1 MPFDDEDPHDAV
13 DPATT
18 GSGAG
23 GARGGSPNAEAA
35 SAAVDDE
42 ADDKTQDFRLFNSSS
57 STRRHQQAS
66 GRAIRR
72 GEKDFEAH
80 GTRAQS
86 GQLEASRAAMREV
99 LGHTRTH
106 RPRDHLRGWYF
117 PDRWAGAAAGADDNS
132 GLFARERV
140 VVLESDRGTLAH
152 TTGRV
157 VTGAAAE
164 RGSPGWLKTWLLPE
178 EALYLLERGSLD
190 LWWPARGIECVFPPS
205 SSSPSSS
212 ERKGVGGGGEEKK
225 KKQEEKKQEQE
236 EEGEGQGEEQAETNA
251 KIKLEDYELGVP
263 LSLQAAYALLIGRD
277 GDRGKVAL
285 EKYQVYANLRRSGY
299 KVLRATPLPPP
310 PPPLPAAPITP
321 ARTLWEWLF
330 ALLAPNNKNNSPQDQ
345 DQHPDPA
352 RSAAPL
358 VRPGLYRSYAQVYAR
373 LALIPRHKPSA
384 VTDLTPPPP
393 PTSSSFSS
401 SSSSSTITTNT
412 TTTTTTTPPQSAPP
426 AEAAEEN
433 PPFRVFYHVWNN
445 SGAAAASFTKA
456 RPPPPDFRVAVVDA
470 RATGVPTLEQMR
482 GLLERGAPFED
493 VEVPTTNTTTTTQQ
507 NAGAGG
513 IGIGGMGIGPVYR
526 RLKHGWRNA
535 VVAVVDGGLV
545 SYLRF
550 GEMAFGEERRK
561 REGEIGNGEED

>member
-1 MPFDDEDPHDAV
+1 MPFDDEDPHAV
-13 DPATT
+13 GPAT
-18 GSGAG
+18 GSSGAG
-23 GARGGSPNAEAA
+23 RGDPNAEAA
-35 SAAVDDE
+35 DDDD

-57 STRRHQQAS
+57 SSNSSTRRQQAS

-80 GTRAQS
+80 GTRAQE

-117 PDRWAGAAAGADDNS
+117 PDRWAAVADDNKTGDDR
-132 GLFARERV
+132 GLFACERV

-157 VTGAAAE
+157 VTGAE

-205 SSSPSSS
+205 SSSSSSSS
-212 ERKGVGGGGEEKK
+212 ERRGGGGDG
-225 KKQEEKKQEQE
+225 EEKKQEKE
-236 EEGEGQGEEQAETNA
+236 EGGEEGEGEGEEGQVEKNA
-251 KIKLEDYELGVP
+251 KIPEDYELGVP

-310 PPPLPAAPITP
+310 PLPAPTP

-330 ALLAPNNKNNSPQDQ
+330 ALLAWDNNNSPQHQ
-345 DQHPDPA
+345 EPA
-352 RSAAPL
+352 LSTPL

-384 VTDLTPPPP
+384 VTDLTPPP
-393 PTSSSFSS
+393 TFSS
-401 SSSSSTITTNT
+401 SYSSTPATTA
-412 TTTTTTTPPQSAPP
+412 TTTPQPAPP
-426 AEAAEEN
+426 PEAEEEN
-433 PPFRVFYHVWNN
+433 NPFRVYYHVWNN
-445 SGAAAASFTKA
+445 SNNSGGAASFTKA

-470 RATGVPTLEQMR
+470 RASGVPTLEQVR
-482 GLLERGAPFED
+482 GLLERGAPFE
-493 VEVPTTNTTTTTQQ
+493 EVDPAFLPTTTITTQQ
-507 NAGAGG
+507 NAGVG
-513 IGIGGMGIGPVYR
+513 IGIGAVYR

-550 GEMAFGEERRK
+550 GEMAFGEERLYERFGVGVVGSGGGK
-561 REGEIGNGEED
+561 RGGGRGGGRGGKGGRGGGGGMGGRGRGR